1 MTQVIEFARLKQI
14 TAYRSGAALE
24 RLKQIT
30 AYQSGT
36 ALANHIRD
44 AHQGKFCE
52 ECAACRE
59 IRERSQP

>member
-1 MTQVIEFARLKQI
+1 MTKAIALPAYVSNEFARLRQI
-14 TAYRSGAALE
+14 TVYR
-24 RLKQIT
+24 
-30 AYQSGT
+30 SGT

-59 IRERSQP
+59 IREKSRDDR

>member
-1 MTQVIEFARLKQI
+1 MTQVIEFA
-14 TAYRSGAALE
+14 

-44 AHQGKFCE
+44 AHEGKFCE

-59 IRERSQP
+59 IRERSQA